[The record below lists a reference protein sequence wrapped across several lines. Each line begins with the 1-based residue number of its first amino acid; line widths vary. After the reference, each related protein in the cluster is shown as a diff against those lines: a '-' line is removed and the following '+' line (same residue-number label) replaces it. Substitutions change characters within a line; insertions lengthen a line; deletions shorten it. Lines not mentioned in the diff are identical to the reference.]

1 VLPSSAYTTL
11 ELVDALSPLLGQH
24 SERAAQTA
32 IIVPEPYDP
41 DVDAPPTAPPAVLRR
56 IAAALWAHD
65 PAGPR

>member
-1 VLPSSAYTTL
+1 MLPSSAYTTL
-11 ELVDALSPLLGQH
+11 ELVDVLSPLLGQH
-24 SERAAQTA
+24 FERAAQTA

-41 DVDAPPTAPPAVLRR
+41 DDHAPAAAPPAVLRR